1 MDRLPPLNALRAFEA
16 VARRLSITVAAEEL
30 HVTPGAVSRQIRTL
44 EDALGIPLLVR
55 GHRQISLTRAGEDY
69 YRAVTKSMDGLRE
82 ATMRITRRKKR
93 AQLKVRAYTTFAMRW
108 LIPRLSSFHAAN
120 TGIEVLLTA
129 SLEPVDFRKE
139 DIDGAIRLGDGKW
152 NGTKAYRLVSNV
164 LVPVC
169 SPELAK
175 KVRKPTDLQRQ
186 VLLHSIARPDDW
198 AHWLAAAAADQAVD
212 PHSGMTYQSSA
223 MAYAAA
229 LERQGFA
236 IAQQFLVAD
245 DLAAGRLVAPF
256 RQTVDM
262 GDFTY
267 YLLTP
272 ADREESAS
280 MTTFRKWLLAQFGD
294 ATPAQGADQAGQ
306 SEPGAS
312 KPKKLLKAATGSRRV
327 QR

>member
-1 MDRLPPLNALRAFEA
+1 MDRLPPLNAIRAFEV

-55 GHRQISLTRAGEDY
+55 GHRQIALTRAGEEY

-82 ATMRITRRKKR
+82 ATVRLTRRTR
-93 AQLKVRAYTTFAMRW
+93 RTQLKVRAYTTFAMRW

-120 TGIEVLLTA
+120 KSIEVLLTA
-129 SLEPVDFRKE
+129 SLDPVDFRRE

-152 NGTKAYRLVSNV
+152 NGANAYRLVSNI

-169 SPELAK
+169 SPSVSK
-175 KVRKPTDLQRQ
+175 TVRSAADLQRQ

-198 AHWLAAAAADQAVD
+198 ACWLAAAKVD
-212 PHSGMTYQSSA
+212 RQVDARSGMTYQSSA

-229 LERQGFA
+229 LEGQGFA
-236 IAQQFLVAD
+236 IAQRFLVED
-245 DLAAGRLVAPF
+245 DLASGKLVAPF
-256 RQTVDM
+256 RKAVDM

-267 YLLTP
+267 YLVTP
-272 ADREESAS
+272 ADRAESAS
-280 MTTFRKWLLAQFGD
+280 MATFRKWLLAQFAED
-294 ATPAQGADQAGQ
+294 TPA
-306 SEPGAS
+306 
-312 KPKKLLKAATGSRRV
+312 
-327 QR
+327 